1 MKRTTIL
8 LSTFLLIAPLALLAQ
23 APAAKAPAWKS
34 RAEYDAYQAML
45 KGSTPQQKVQL
56 AQEFLQKYPTSD
68 FKAGAY
74 DVESQAYQ
82 QMNEVPQAVTA
93 ADTALKDNPND
104 LFALDFVDYV
114 FPYLYKPNA
123 PDASAQLSQIQDEA
137 KRGLELLQKQQKPAG
152 VSEEQFDAVVK
163 QYRFHF
169 NRALGFVALQQK
181 DAASAI
187 NYLKAAEGDNPND
200 SYTSYFLG
208 QAYLASSPQDF
219 NDALWSLARSV
230 SLAKKSNDPILS
242 AAQKAYSQWYEYR
255 HGSNAGEAD
264 IITQA
269 ASSDTPPTGFNVA
282 APQKHKSTGNATV
295 DAFYGWQDALSVGGD
310 AAQSAWN
317 QIKGQ
322 SYGVLAYVESVQPG
336 SSADSYVVRADII
349 PDDRGKAGMYNLLI
363 DTNQSDAQYLK
374 LGTPFTFKGT
384 ISAYTVTPQFVLT
397 VSDSTIDQQVL
408 TAAAAEAKNAKTAKP
423 AKPAPRRRRR

>member
-1 MKRTTIL
+1 MLMLPLGL
-8 LSTFLLIAPLALLAQ
+8 LGQ

-34 RAEYDAYQAML
+34 RAEYDAYNAML
-45 KGSTPQQKVQL
+45 KGSTPQQKLQL

-82 QMNEVPQAVTA
+82 QLNEITQAVTA
-93 ADTALKDNPND
+93 ANNALKDNEND
-104 LFALDFVDYV
+104 IFALDFVDYV
-114 FPYLYKPNA
+114 FPYLYNPKSA
-123 PDASAQLSQIQDEA
+123 GASEELSQIQSEA

-152 VSEEQFDAVVK
+152 VSEEQFDTVVK

-169 NRALGFVALQQK
+169 NRALGFVSLQQK
-181 DAASAI
+181 DAAGAI

-208 QAYLASSPQDF
+208 QAYLGSNPADY
-219 NDALWSLARSV
+219 NDALWALARSV
-230 SLAKKSNDPILS
+230 SLAKKANDPILS

-255 HGSNAGEAD
+255 HGSNAGEED
-264 IITQA
+264 LITQA
-269 ASSDTPPTGFNVA
+269 ASSDTPPSGFKVA
-282 APQKHKSTGNATV
+282 PPPKHAATGNATV

-310 AAQSAWN
+310 AAQSAWS

-336 SSADSYVVRADII
+336 SSPDTHVVRADII

-363 DTNQSDAQYLK
+363 ETNQADAQYLK

-384 ISAYTVTPQFVLT
+384 ISAYTITPAFVLT
-397 VSDSTIDQQVL
+397 ISDAQIDQQVL
-408 TAAAAEAKNAKTAKP
+408 AAAAAEAKNAKTAT
-423 AKPAPRRRRR
+423 KPAPRRRRR

>member
-1 MKRTTIL
+1 MKRTIL
-8 LSTFLLIAPLALLAQ
+8 ILSTFLLTASLCVFGQ
-23 APAAKAPAWKS
+23 TPAAKGPQWKS

-45 KGSTPQQKVQL
+45 KGSTPQQKLQL

-74 DVESQAYQ
+74 DIEAQSYQ
-82 QMNEVPQAVTA
+82 QMNQVNQAVTA
-93 ADTALKDNPND
+93 ADNALKNNPND
-104 LFALDFVDYV
+104 LYSLDLTDYV
-114 FPYLYKPNA
+114 FPYLYNPKSPG
-123 PDASAQLSQIQDEA
+123 ASTQLTQIQTEA
-137 KRGLELLQKQQKPAG
+137 KHGLELLQQQQKPAG

-163 QYRFHF
+163 SYRFHF

-181 DAASAI
+181 DDASAI
-187 NYLKAAEGDNPND
+187 TYLKAAEGDNAND

-208 QAYLASSPQDF
+208 EAYLGSNPPDYD
-219 NDALWSLARSV
+219 NALWSLARSV

-242 AAQKAYSQWYEYR
+242 ASQKAYSQWYEYR
-255 HGSNAGEAD
+255 HGSNAGEED
-264 IITQA
+264 LVTQA
-269 ASSDTPPTGFNVA
+269 ASSDTPPSGFKVA
-282 APQKHKSTGNATV
+282 PPPKHAATGNATV

-336 SSADSYVVRADII
+336 TSPDSYVVRATII
-349 PDDRGKAGMYNLLI
+349 PDDKGKAGMYNLLI
-363 DTNQSDAQYLK
+363 DTDQANAKYLK

-384 ISAYTVTPQFVLT
+384 ISAYTASPSFVLT
-397 VSDSTIDQQVL
+397 VSDAQIDQQVL
-408 TAAAAEAKNAKTAKP
+408 DAAAAEAKQGKT

>member
-8 LSTFLLIAPLALLAQ
+8 LSTFLLIAPLVIMAQ

-45 KGSTPQQKVQL
+45 KGSTPQQKAQL

-74 DVESQAYQ
+74 DIESQAYQ
-82 QMNEVPQAVTA
+82 QLNEISQAVSA
-93 ADTALKDNPND
+93 ANNALKNNSDD
-104 LFALDFVDYV
+104 IFALDFVDYV

-137 KRGLELLQKQQKPAG
+137 KRGLELLQKQQKPAS

-169 NRALGFVALQQK
+169 NRALGFSALQQK
-181 DAASAI
+181 DAASAV

-200 SYTSYFLG
+200 SYTAYFLG
-208 QAYLASSPQDF
+208 QAYLGSNPADY

-230 SLAKKSNDPILS
+230 SLAKKANDPILS
-242 AAQKAYSQWYEYR
+242 ASQKAYSQWYEYR
-255 HGSNAGEAD
+255 HGSNAGEED

-269 ASSDTPPTGFNVA
+269 ASSTTPPTGFKVA
-282 APQKHKSTGNATV
+282 APPKHAATGNATV

-336 SSADSYVVRADII
+336 TTSDSYVVRADII
-349 PDDRGKAGMYNLLI
+349 PDNRGKEGIYNLLI
-363 DTNQSDAQYLK
+363 DTNQPNAKYLK

-384 ISAYTVTPQFVLT
+384 ISAYAASPQFVLT
-397 VSDSTIDQQVL
+397 ISDAQIDQQVL
-408 TAAAAEAKNAKTAKP
+408 DAAAGEAKNAKTAKP
-423 AKPAPRRRRR
+423 APRRRRR

>member
-1 MKRTTIL
+1 MKRTIIL
-8 LSTFLLIAPLALLAQ
+8 LSAFLLIVPFCIFGQ
-23 APAAKAPAWKS
+23 TPAAKGPQWKS

-56 AQEFLQKYPTSD
+56 AEAFLQKYPTSD

-74 DVESQAYQ
+74 DIEAQSYQ
-82 QMNEVPQAVTA
+82 QLNQISQAVTA
-93 ADTALKDNPND
+93 ANNALKTNPND
-104 LFALDFVDYV
+104 IFSLDFVDYV
-114 FPYLYKPNA
+114 FPYLYNPKSA
-123 PDASAQLSQIQDEA
+123 DATTQITQIETEA
-137 KRGLELLQKQQKPAG
+137 KHGLELLQQQQKPAG

-181 DAASAI
+181 DDASAI
-187 NYLKAAEGDNPND
+187 NYLKAAEGDNAND

-208 QAYLASSPQDF
+208 QAYLGSSPPDY
-219 NDALWSLARSV
+219 NNALWALARSV
-230 SLAKKSNDPILS
+230 ALAKKANDPILS

-255 HGSNAGEAD
+255 HGSNAGEQD
-264 IITQA
+264 IVTQA
-269 ASSDTPPTGFNVA
+269 SSSETPPSGFNVA
-282 APQKHKSTGNATV
+282 PPPKHAATGNATV

-310 AAQSAWN
+310 SAQSAWS

-336 SSADSYVVRADII
+336 ASPDSYVVRADII
-349 PDDRGKAGMYNLLI
+349 PSDRGKEGMYNLLI
-363 DTNQSDAQYLK
+363 ETNQPNAKYLK

-384 ISAYTVTPQFVLT
+384 ISAYTAAPSFVLT
-397 VSDSTIDQQVL
+397 IADAQIDEQVL
-408 TAAAAEAKNAKTAKP
+408 NAAAAEAKSGKP
-423 AKPAPRRRRR
+423 AKPAPRRRPRR

>member
-8 LSTFLLIAPLALLAQ
+8 LSTFLLIAPLAMLAQ
-23 APAAKAPAWKS
+23 APAAKGPQWKS

-56 AQEFLQKYPTSD
+56 AQEFLEKYPTSD

-74 DVESQAYQ
+74 DIESQAYQ
-82 QMNEVPQAVTA
+82 QLNEVTQAVTA
-93 ADTALKDNPND
+93 ANNALKNNSND
-104 LFALDFVDYV
+104 IFALDFVDYV
-114 FPYLYKPNA
+114 FPYLYNPKSGNA
-123 PDASAQLSQIQDEA
+123 ADELSQIDTEA

-181 DAASAI
+181 DDSSAI

-208 QAYLASSPQDF
+208 EAYLGSNPPDYNS
-219 NDALWSLARSV
+219 ALWALARSV
-230 SLAKKSNDPILS
+230 SLAKKANDPILS

-255 HGSNAGEAD
+255 HGSNAGEQD

-269 ASSDTPPTGFNVA
+269 ASSGTPPTGFNVA
-282 APQKHKSTGNATV
+282 PPPKHQATGNPTV

-310 AAQSAWN
+310 SAQSAWS

-336 SSADSYVVRADII
+336 TDPDSFVVRADII
-349 PDDRGKAGMYNLLI
+349 PDNRGKAGMYNLLI
-363 DTNQSDAQYLK
+363 DTNQAEAKFLK

-397 VSDSTIDQQVL
+397 ISDAQIDQQVL
-408 TAAAAEAKNAKTAKP
+408 DAAAAEAKQAKT